1 MARRMSINDL
11 EDQLLC
17 PICLEVFKE
26 PLMLQCGHSYC
37 KSCVVSLSREL
48 DGRFLCPVCRQ
59 SVDCSASP
67 PNVTLAR
74 VIEVLQSRSEAEPT
88 PESCPTHHNP
98 LSLFCEADQE
108 VICGLCGTIGN
119 HRQHKITPIST
130 TYCRMKEELSVLL
143 TDVQQYKRNLDEHFS
158 KLINNKSRIANEA
171 DVFKWVIRKEFQELH
186 RYIDEEKAT
195 FLESVEGKAAQLITS
210 IESQVKQTSDAL
222 QRLKEMQSSLEAL
235 GNESQLD
242 FIRVSA
248 LAGEGSEGEPDSP
261 ASRPPLGSGALI
273 QHSWDTPSSES
284 RESSA
289 QPGRGENPV
298 LQEGDALSSA
308 PASSAPGTDVWA
320 CDHTEELLFH
330 ESPTTNSLFSCVFQ
344 KYGSSQFRSELPS
357 LHPGDGIFN
366 PVSFK
371 PCFHQD
377 DIKMTVWKRLQ
388 RRVLPAPEMLKLD
401 PVTAH
406 PLLELFKGDTVVQCG
421 LYQRRDSNP
430 MRFNSSNCILTCK
443 GFSCGQHY
451 WEVIVGTRNHWR
463 VGIIKGTV
471 SRKGKLS
478 KSPENGVW
486 LIGLKEGKVYEAF
499 STPRAVLPLTTRPQ
513 RIGIYLHYEKGELT
527 FYNADS
533 PDELSPIYTFQA
545 EFQGQLYP
553 IVDLCWPER
562 GPYSPPIILPAPP
575 TSRHSRLLQ
584 DHPVPGEPQKP

>member
-1 MARRMSINDL
+1 MARKMSIDEL

-37 KSCVVSLSREL
+37 KSCVVTLSSEL
-48 DGRFLCPVCRQ
+48 DGQFLCPVCRQ

-74 VIEVLQSRSEAEPT
+74 VIEALQSRGEAEST
-88 PESCPTHHNP
+88 PESCPVHHNP
-98 LSLFCEADQE
+98 LSLFCEDDQE

-143 TDVQQYKRNLDEHFS
+143 TDVHQCKRNLDEQFS
-158 KLINNKSRIANEA
+158 RLINNKIRIANEA
-171 DVFKWVIRKEFQELH
+171 DVFKCVTRKEFQELH

-195 FLESVEGKAAQLITS
+195 FLESVEGKATQLITS

-222 QRLKEMQSSLEAL
+222 QRLKEMESSLETL
-235 GNESQLD
+235 NSESQLD
-242 FIRVSA
+242 FIRVA
-248 LAGEGSEGEPDSP
+248 RHPHHLC
-261 ASRPPLGSGALI
+261 
-273 QHSWDTPSSES
+273 HSCPC
-284 RESSA
+284 
-289 QPGRGENPV
+289 
-298 LQEGDALSSA
+298 LS
-308 PASSAPGTDVWA
+308 
-320 CDHTEELLFH
+320 
-330 ESPTTNSLFSCVFQ
+330 
-344 KYGSSQFRSELPS
+344 RSELPS
-357 LHPGDGIFN
+357 LQLGDGIFS

-377 DIKMTVWKRLQ
+377 DIKMTVWKRLH

-430 MRFNSSNCILTCK
+430 KRFDSSNCILTSK

-463 VGIIKGTV
+463 IGIIKGTV

-486 LIGLKEGKVYEAF
+486 LIGLKEGKIYEAF
-499 STPRAVLPLTTRPQ
+499 STPRATLPLAARPQ

-562 GPYSPPIILPAPP
+562 GPYSLPIILPRPAMSQHPHVPYKHPAPEEP
-575 TSRHSRLLQ
+575 TKL
-584 DHPVPGEPQKP
+584 

>member
-1 MARRMSINDL
+1 MARKMSIDDL

-37 KSCVVSLSREL
+37 KSCVVSLSGEL
-48 DGRFLCPVCRQ
+48 DEQFLCPVCRK

-74 VIEVLQSRSEAEPT
+74 IIEALQTRGEAEST
-88 PESCPTHHNP
+88 PESCPMHHNP
-98 LSLFCEADQE
+98 LSLFCEADRE
-108 VICGLCGTIGN
+108 VICGLCGTIGS
-119 HRQHKITPIST
+119 HQQHKITPIST
-130 TYCRMKEELSVLL
+130 AYCRMKEELSMLL
-143 TDVQQYKRNLDEHFS
+143 TDVHRCKRNLDEQFS
-158 KLINNKSRIANEA
+158 KLINNKIRIANEA
-171 DVFKWVIRKEFQELH
+171 DVFKWVIRKEFEELH

-222 QRLKEMQSSLEAL
+222 QRLKEIQSILETIS
-235 GNESQLD
+235 NESQLD
-242 FIRVSA
+242 FIRK
-248 LAGEGSEGEPDSP
+248 
-261 ASRPPLGSGALI
+261 R
-273 QHSWDTPSSES
+273 T
-284 RESSA
+284 
-289 QPGRGENPV
+289 
-298 LQEGDALSSA
+298 
-308 PASSAPGTDVWA
+308 
-320 CDHTEELLFH
+320 HTVPINLCHCCPCF
-330 ESPTTNSLFSCVFQ
+330 
-344 KYGSSQFRSELPS
+344 FRSELPS
-357 LHPGDGIFN
+357 LHPADGPFSPI
-366 PVSFK
+366 SFK

-377 DIKMTVWKRLQ
+377 DIKMTVWKRLH
-388 RRVLPAPEMLKLD
+388 RHVLPAPEMLKLD

-421 LYQRRDSNP
+421 LFQRRDSNP
-430 MRFNSSNCILTCK
+430 KRFDSSNCILTCK

-463 VGIIKGTV
+463 VGVIKGTV

-499 STPRAVLPLTTRPQ
+499 STPRATLPLTARPQ

-562 GPYSPPIILPAPP
+562 GPFSPPIILPAPAAG
-575 TSRHSRLLQ
+575 RHSQ
-584 DHPVPGEPQKP
+584 GVPAAEEPTKL

>member
-1 MARRMSINDL
+1 MARKMSIDNL

-37 KSCVVSLSREL
+37 KSCVLSLSGEL
-48 DGRFLCPVCRQ
+48 DEQFLCPVCRKA
-59 SVDCSASP
+59 VDCSASP

-74 VIEVLQSRSEAEPT
+74 IIEALQSWGEAEPT

-98 LSLFCEADQE
+98 LSLFCEADRE

-119 HRQHKITPIST
+119 HKQHKITPIST
-130 TYCRMKEELSVLL
+130 AYCRMKEELSVLL
-143 TDVQQYKRNLDEHFS
+143 TDVHKCKRNLDEQFS
-158 KLINNKSRIANEA
+158 KLINNKTRIANEA
-171 DVFKWVIRKEFQELH
+171 DVFKWVIRKEFEELH
-186 RYIDEEKAT
+186 RYVDEEKAT

-210 IESQVKQTSDAL
+210 IESQVKQISDTL
-222 QRLKEMQSSLEAL
+222 QRLKEMQSILETL
-235 GNESQLD
+235 GNENQLD
-242 FIRVSA
+242 FIRVS
-248 LAGEGSEGEPDSP
+248 
-261 ASRPPLGSGALI
+261 
-273 QHSWDTPSSES
+273 
-284 RESSA
+284 
-289 QPGRGENPV
+289 V
-298 LQEGDALSSA
+298 
-308 PASSAPGTDVWA
+308 
-320 CDHTEELLFH
+320 
-330 ESPTTNSLFSCVFQ
+330 
-344 KYGSSQFRSELPS
+344 SELPS
-357 LHPGDGIFN
+357 LHPGDATFS

-377 DIKMTVWKRLQ
+377 DIKMTVWKRLH
-388 RRVLPAPEMLKLD
+388 RHVLPAPEMLKLD

-430 MRFNSSNCILTCK
+430 KRFDSSNCILTCK

-451 WEVIVGTRNHWR
+451 WEVIVGSRNHWR
-463 VGIIKGTV
+463 VGVIKGTV

-478 KSPENGVW
+478 KSPEHGVW
-486 LIGLKEGKVYEAF
+486 LIGLKDGKVYEAF
-499 STPRAVLPLTTRPQ
+499 SSPRVALPLTARPQ
-513 RIGIYLHYEKGELT
+513 RIGIYLHYEKGELS

-562 GPYSPPIILPAPP
+562 GPFSPPIILPAPP
-575 TSRHSRLLQ
+575 AGRPSLG
-584 DHPVPGEPQKP
+584 PPAAEEPPKL

>member
-1 MARRMSINDL
+1 MKVFEASFHFPSAELCFCSSVLALLFALGLLESGGMARKMSIDDL

-37 KSCVVSLSREL
+37 KSCVLSLSGEL
-48 DGRFLCPVCRQ
+48 EEQFLCPVCRK

-74 VIEVLQSRSEAEPT
+74 IIEALQSRGETEPT

-98 LSLFCEADQE
+98 LSLFCEADRE

-119 HRQHKITPIST
+119 HQQHKITPIST
-130 TYCRMKEELSVLL
+130 AYCRMKEELSMLL
-143 TDVQQYKRNLDEHFS
+143 TDVHRCKRNLDEQFS
-158 KLINNKSRIANEA
+158 KLINNKIRIANEA
-171 DVFKWVIRKEFQELH
+171 DVFKWVIRKEFEELH

-210 IESQVKQTSDAL
+210 IESQVKQTSDTL
-222 QRLKEMQSSLEAL
+222 QRLKEMQSILETL
-235 GNESQLD
+235 SNESQLD
-242 FIRVSA
+242 FIRVS
-248 LAGEGSEGEPDSP
+248 
-261 ASRPPLGSGALI
+261 
-273 QHSWDTPSSES
+273 
-284 RESSA
+284 
-289 QPGRGENPV
+289 V
-298 LQEGDALSSA
+298 LTSDCLKKVARVSDAI
-308 PASSAPGTDVWA
+308 
-320 CDHTEELLFH
+320 
-330 ESPTTNSLFSCVFQ
+330 FS
-344 KYGSSQFRSELPS
+344 
-357 LHPGDGIFN
+357 

-377 DIKMTVWKRLQ
+377 DIKMTVWKRLH
-388 RRVLPAPEMLKLD
+388 RHVLPAPEMLKLD

-406 PLLELFKGDTVVQCG
+406 PMLELFKGDTVVQCG

-430 MRFNSSNCILTCK
+430 KRFDSSNCILTCK

-499 STPRAVLPLTTRPQ
+499 STPRATLPLTARPQ
-513 RIGIYLHYEKGELT
+513 RIGIYLHYERGELT
-527 FYNADS
+527 FYNADN

-562 GPYSPPIILPAPP
+562 GPFSPPIILPAPAAGRHPQGPPAAEEP
-575 TSRHSRLLQ
+575 TKL
-584 DHPVPGEPQKP
+584 

>member
-1 MARRMSINDL
+1 MARRMSINEL

-37 KSCVVSLSREL
+37 KSCVVSLSGEL
-48 DGRFLCPVCRQ
+48 DGQFLCPVCRQ
-59 SVDCSASP
+59 MVDCSALS

-74 VIEVLQSRSEAEPT
+74 VIEALQSLCEAEPS

-119 HRQHKITPIST
+119 HRQHKIIPIST
-130 TYCRMKEELSVLL
+130 AYCQMKEELSVLL
-143 TDVQQYKRNLDEHFS
+143 TNLHQYKRNLDEHIS
-158 KLINNKSRIANEA
+158 KLLNNKSRIAQVKGMKRGRSALPLAVSLQNEA

-195 FLESVEGKAAQLITS
+195 FLESIEGKATQLITS
-210 IESQVKQTSDAL
+210 IESQVKQTSDTL

-235 GNESQLD
+235 SNESQLD
-242 FIRVSA
+242 FI
-248 LAGEGSEGEPDSP
+248 
-261 ASRPPLGSGALI
+261 
-273 QHSWDTPSSES
+273 Q
-284 RESSA
+284 
-289 QPGRGENPV
+289 
-298 LQEGDALSSA
+298 
-308 PASSAPGTDVWA
+308 
-320 CDHTEELLFH
+320 
-330 ESPTTNSLFSCVFQ
+330 
-344 KYGSSQFRSELPS
+344 
-357 LHPGDGIFN
+357 
-366 PVSFK
+366 

-377 DIKMTVWKRLQ
+377 DIKMTVWKRLH
-388 RRVLPAPEMLKLD
+388 RRVLPAPEALKLD

-406 PLLELFKGDTVVQCG
+406 PLLELFKGDTMVRCG
-421 LYQRRDSNP
+421 LYQHRDSNP
-430 MRFNSSNCILTCK
+430 KRFDSSNCILTCK

-471 SRKGKLS
+471 SRKGKLN

-499 STPRAVLPLTTRPQ
+499 SMPRATLPLTTRPQ
-513 RIGIYLHYEKGELT
+513 RIGIYLHYEKGELS
-527 FYNADS
+527 FYNADN

-562 GPYSPPIILPAPP
+562 GLYSPPIILPLP
-575 TSRHSRLLQ
+575 TASRHPQVLNS
-584 DHPVPGEPQKP
+584 HPAPEEPTKP

>member
-1 MARRMSINDL
+1 MLKGGSMARRMSIDEL

-37 KSCVVSLSREL
+37 KSCVVSLSGEL
-48 DGRFLCPVCRQ
+48 DGQFLCPVCRQ
-59 SVDCSASP
+59 TVDCSASP

-74 VIEVLQSRSEAEPT
+74 VIEALQSRSEAEPT

-98 LSLFCEADQE
+98 LSLFCETDQE

-130 TYCRMKEELSVLL
+130 TYCRMKEELSALL
-143 TDVQQYKRNLDEHFS
+143 TDVHRYKRNLDEHFS
-158 KLINNKSRIANEA
+158 KLINNKIRIANEA
-171 DVFKWVIRKEFQELH
+171 DVFKCVIRKEFQELH

-222 QRLKEMQSSLEAL
+222 QRLKEIHSSLETL

-242 FIRVSA
+242 FIR
-248 LAGEGSEGEPDSP
+248 
-261 ASRPPLGSGALI
+261 
-273 QHSWDTPSSES
+273 
-284 RESSA
+284 
-289 QPGRGENPV
+289 
-298 LQEGDALSSA
+298 
-308 PASSAPGTDVWA
+308 
-320 CDHTEELLFH
+320 
-330 ESPTTNSLFSCVFQ
+330 
-344 KYGSSQFRSELPS
+344 KYSSSQFRSELPS
-357 LHPGDGIFN
+357 LLPGDGIFS
-366 PVSFK
+366 PISFK

-377 DIKMTVWKRLQ
+377 DIKMTVWKRLH
-388 RRVLPAPEMLKLD
+388 RHVLPAPEMLKLD

-430 MRFNSSNCILTCK
+430 KRFDSSNCILTCK

-499 STPRAVLPLTTRPQ
+499 STPRATLPLTARPQ
-513 RIGIYLHYEKGELT
+513 RIGIYLHYERGELT

-562 GPYSPPIILPAPP
+562 GPYSPPIILPPPGAP
-575 TSRHSRLLQ
+575 RR
-584 DHPVPGEPQKP
+584 PQGPCRQPAPEAPAKP

>member
-1 MARRMSINDL
+1 MAHRMSINEL

-37 KSCVVSLSREL
+37 RCCVVSLSGEL
-48 DGRFLCPVCRQ
+48 NGQFVCPVCRQ
-59 SVDCSASP
+59 TVDCSASP

-74 VIEVLQSRSEAEPT
+74 VIEALQSWGEADPAMD
-88 PESCPTHHNP
+88 SCPTHHNP

-119 HRQHKITPIST
+119 HHQHKITPIST
-130 TYCRMKEELSVLL
+130 VYCRMKEELSVLL
-143 TDVQQYKRNLDEHFS
+143 TDVQQCKKNLDEHFS
-158 KLINNKSRIANEA
+158 KLINNKTRVANEA
-171 DVFKWVIRKEFQELH
+171 DVFKWVIQKEFQELH

-195 FLESVEGKAAQLITS
+195 FLESIEGKAAQLISS
-210 IESQVKQTSDAL
+210 IESQVKQTSDTL

-235 GNESQLD
+235 GSENQLD

-248 LAGEGSEGEPDSP
+248 VQSEDS
-261 ASRPPLGSGALI
+261 
-273 QHSWDTPSSES
+273 
-284 RESSA
+284 
-289 QPGRGENPV
+289 
-298 LQEGDALSSA
+298 
-308 PASSAPGTDVWA
+308 
-320 CDHTEELLFH
+320 
-330 ESPTTNSLFSCVFQ
+330 
-344 KYGSSQFRSELPS
+344 KKLPS
-357 LHPGDGIFN
+357 LHAGDGIFS
-366 PVSFK
+366 PVAFK

-377 DIKMTVWKRLQ
+377 DIKMTVWKRLH
-388 RRVLPAPEMLKLD
+388 RRVLPAPETLKLD

-430 MRFNSSNCILTCK
+430 KRFNSSNCILTCK

-499 STPRAVLPLTTRPQ
+499 STPRATLPLTTRPQ

-527 FYNADS
+527 FYNTDN

-553 IVDLCWPER
+553 IVDLGWSER
-562 GPYSPPIILPAPP
+562 GPYSPPIILPMPATSQHPLATHSHPP
-575 TSRHSRLLQ
+575 
-584 DHPVPGEPQKP
+584 PEEPMKL

>member
-1 MARRMSINDL
+1 MARRMSINEL

-37 KSCVVSLSREL
+37 KSCVVSLSGEL

-59 SVDCSASP
+59 TVDCSASP

-222 QRLKEMQSSLEAL
+222 QRLKEMQSSLEVL

-242 FIRVSA
+242 FIR
-248 LAGEGSEGEPDSP
+248 
-261 ASRPPLGSGALI
+261 
-273 QHSWDTPSSES
+273 
-284 RESSA
+284 
-289 QPGRGENPV
+289 
-298 LQEGDALSSA
+298 
-308 PASSAPGTDVWA
+308 
-320 CDHTEELLFH
+320 
-330 ESPTTNSLFSCVFQ
+330 

-377 DIKMTVWKRLQ
+377 DIKMTVWKRLH

-430 MRFNSSNCILTCK
+430 KRFNSSNCILTCK

-575 TSRHSRLLQ
+575 TNRHSRVLQ

>member
-1 MARRMSINDL
+1 MARKMSIDEL

-37 KSCVVSLSREL
+37 KSCVVSLSSEL
-48 DGRFLCPVCRQ
+48 DGQFLCPVCRQ

-74 VIEVLQSRSEAEPT
+74 VIEALQSRGEAEST
-88 PESCPTHHNP
+88 PESCPAHHNP
-98 LSLFCEADQE
+98 LSLFCEDDQE

-130 TYCRMKEELSVLL
+130 TYCRMK
-143 TDVQQYKRNLDEHFS
+143 
-158 KLINNKSRIANEA
+158 NEA
-171 DVFKWVIRKEFQELH
+171 DVFKCVTRKEFQELH

-195 FLESVEGKAAQLITS
+195 FLESVEGKATQLITS
-210 IESQVKQTSDAL
+210 IESQVRQTSDAL
-222 QRLKEMQSSLEAL
+222 QRLKEMESLLETL
-235 GNESQLD
+235 NNESQLD
-242 FIRVSA
+242 FIR
-248 LAGEGSEGEPDSP
+248 
-261 ASRPPLGSGALI
+261 
-273 QHSWDTPSSES
+273 
-284 RESSA
+284 
-289 QPGRGENPV
+289 
-298 LQEGDALSSA
+298 
-308 PASSAPGTDVWA
+308 
-320 CDHTEELLFH
+320 
-330 ESPTTNSLFSCVFQ
+330 
-344 KYGSSQFRSELPS
+344 KYSSSQFRSELPS
-357 LHPGDGIFN
+357 LQVGDGIFS

-377 DIKMTVWKRLQ
+377 DIKMTVWKRLH

-430 MRFNSSNCILTCK
+430 KRFNSSNCILTSK

-471 SRKGKLS
+471 SRKGKLN
-478 KSPENGVW
+478 KSPEHGVW

-499 STPRAVLPLTTRPQ
+499 STPRATLPLTTRPQ

-562 GPYSPPIILPAPP
+562 GPYSLPIILPTPALSQHPHGPYKHPAPEEP
-575 TSRHSRLLQ
+575 TKL
-584 DHPVPGEPQKP
+584 

>member
-1 MARRMSINDL
+1 MARRMSIDEL

-37 KSCVVSLSREL
+37 KSCVVSLSGEL
-48 DGRFLCPVCRQ
+48 DGQFLCPVCRQ
-59 SVDCSASP
+59 TVDCSASP

-74 VIEVLQSRSEAEPT
+74 VIEALQSRGEADPT

-130 TYCRMKEELSVLL
+130 AYCRMKEELSVLL
-143 TDVQQYKRNLDEHFS
+143 TDVHQYKRNLDEHFS

-195 FLESVEGKAAQLITS
+195 FLESIEGKAAQLITS

-235 GNESQLD
+235 SNESQLD
-242 FIRVSA
+242 FIRVSV
-248 LAGEGSEGEPDSP
+248 LASEGSD
-261 ASRPPLGSGALI
+261 
-273 QHSWDTPSSES
+273 
-284 RESSA
+284 
-289 QPGRGENPV
+289 
-298 LQEGDALSSA
+298 
-308 PASSAPGTDVWA
+308 
-320 CDHTEELLFH
+320 
-330 ESPTTNSLFSCVFQ
+330 
-344 KYGSSQFRSELPS
+344 KLPS
-357 LHPGDGIFN
+357 LHPGDGIFS

-377 DIKMTVWKRLQ
+377 DIKMTVWKRLH
-388 RRVLPAPEMLKLD
+388 RRVLPAPETLKLD

-430 MRFNSSNCILTCK
+430 KRFNSSNCILTCK

-499 STPRAVLPLTTRPQ
+499 STPRVALPLTARPQ

-527 FYNADS
+527 FYNADN

-562 GPYSPPIILPAPP
+562 GPYSPPIILPMPAV
-575 TSRHSRLLQ
+575 SRHPWALYN
-584 DHPVPGEPQKP
+584 HPAPEEPTKP

>member
-1 MARRMSINDL
+1 MARRMSIDEL

-37 KSCVVSLSREL
+37 KSCVVSLSGEL
-48 DGRFLCPVCRQ
+48 DGQFLCPVCRQ
-59 SVDCSASP
+59 TVDCSASP

-74 VIEVLQSRSEAEPT
+74 VIEALQSRGEAEPT
-88 PESCPTHHNP
+88 PESCPMHHNP

-130 TYCRMKEELSVLL
+130 AYCRMKEELSVLL
-143 TDVQQYKRNLDEHFS
+143 TDVHQCKRNLDEHFS

-195 FLESVEGKAAQLITS
+195 FLESIEGKAAQLITS

-222 QRLKEMQSSLEAL
+222 QRLKEMQSALEAL
-235 GNESQLD
+235 SNESQLD
-242 FIRVSA
+242 FIR
-248 LAGEGSEGEPDSP
+248 
-261 ASRPPLGSGALI
+261 
-273 QHSWDTPSSES
+273 
-284 RESSA
+284 
-289 QPGRGENPV
+289 
-298 LQEGDALSSA
+298 
-308 PASSAPGTDVWA
+308 
-320 CDHTEELLFH
+320 
-330 ESPTTNSLFSCVFQ
+330 

-357 LHPGDGIFN
+357 LHPSDGIFS

-377 DIKMTVWKRLQ
+377 DIKMTVWKRLH
-388 RRVLPAPEMLKLD
+388 RRVLPGTDRWRVGQAARPASRCPGLCLALCFCPPRPQESSWSSGWPLPACPAVPAPGVAGSRTPARQRAWSPRAFLLAPETLKLD

-430 MRFNSSNCILTCK
+430 KRFNSSNCILTCK

-499 STPRAVLPLTTRPQ
+499 STPRATLPLTARPQ

-527 FYNADS
+527 FYNADN

-562 GPYSPPIILPAPP
+562 GPYSPPIILPAPAA
-575 TSRHSRLLQ
+575 SRHPRAPYN
-584 DHPVPGEPQKP
+584 HPAPEEPTKP